1 MLERRLHG
9 NGDQVRGSTGRQ
21 YSGAVGAY
29 RIETAR
35 TMGDGTMTRI
45 AINGLGRIGRA
56 TFKQIIEDGALE
68 LVAVN
73 DLAPPEDLAYLLK
86 HDSVYGRYA
95 HDVRAEDGHLVVNGR
110 SCVALSEKT
119 VEKLP
124 WRDLAVNIV
133 LECTGVFTKEADLQR
148 HVEAGAEHVI
158 QSAPLGAGD
167 VPTIVHG
174 VNSGHGARIISCA
187 SCTTNC
193 ITPVIEI
200 LGRRLGVLK
209 ATMTTTHAY
218 TASQALVDRPDR
230 DRRRGR
236 AAGTNLVPA
245 TTGAA
250 RATTRAL
257 PEYEGKFDGVAIR
270 APVPVGSIADVVCLV
285 ARATSADEV
294 NGIFREEAQSARY
307 RDIVGVS
314 DEAIVSTDIVQDPRA
329 SIIDSTLTQV
339 VDGDLVK
346 VMSWYDNE
354 WGYAAQL
361 VREAKAVSRGS
372 R

>member
-1 MLERRLHG
+1 
-9 NGDQVRGSTGRQ
+9 
-21 YSGAVGAY
+21 
-29 RIETAR
+29 
-35 TMGDGTMTRI
+35 MTKI

-56 TFKQIIEDGALE
+56 VFKQVLEDGVLE

-73 DLAPPEDLAYLLK
+73 DLAPAEELAYLLK
-86 HDSVYGRYA
+86 HDSVYGRYGRE
-95 HDVRAEDGHLVVNGR
+95 VRAENGRLVVNGH
-110 SCVALSEKT
+110 SCVALNEKS
-119 VEKLP
+119 VDKLP
-124 WRDLAVNIV
+124 WRDLSVDIV
-133 LECTGVFTKEADLQR
+133 LECTGVFAKEADLQR
-148 HVEAGAEHVI
+148 HVEAGAKYVI
-158 QSAPLGAGD
+158 LSAPVEGGD

-174 VNSGHGARIISCA
+174 VNSADGRASIISCA

-209 ATMTTTHAY
+209 ATMTTIHAY
-218 TASQALVDRPDR
+218 TASQALVDRPAK

-236 AAGTNLVPA
+236 AAAANLVPS

-250 RATTRAL
+250 RATTQAL
-257 PEYEGKFDGVAIR
+257 PEYRGRFDGVAIR
-270 APVPVGSIADVVCLV
+270 APVPVGSIADIVCLV
-285 ARATSADEV
+285 ARPTSSDEV
-294 NGIFREEAQSARY
+294 NDIFREEARSARY

-314 DEAIVSTDIVQDPRA
+314 DEAMVSTDIIQDPRA
-329 SIIDSTLTQV
+329 SIVDCTLTQV

-361 VREAKAVSRGS
+361 VREAKAVARTN

>member
-1 MLERRLHG
+1 
-9 NGDQVRGSTGRQ
+9 
-21 YSGAVGAY
+21 
-29 RIETAR
+29 
-35 TMGDGTMTRI
+35 MTRI

-56 TFKQIIEDGALE
+56 AFKQILEDGTLE

-73 DLAPPEDLAYLLK
+73 DLAPAEELVYLLN
-86 HDSVYGRYA
+86 HDSVYGRYGR
-95 HDVRAEDGHLVVNGR
+95 DVRAENGRLVVNGH
-110 SCVALSEKT
+110 SCVALNENSLDT
-119 VEKLP
+119 LP
-124 WRDLAVNIV
+124 WRDLAVDIV
-133 LECTGVFTKEADLQR
+133 LECTGVFTKEADLKR
-148 HVEAGAEHVI
+148 HVEAGATYVI
-158 QSAPLGAGD
+158 LSAPVEGGD
-167 VPTIVHG
+167 VPTVVHG
-174 VNSGHGARIISCA
+174 VNSAAGRASVISCA

-209 ATMTTTHAY
+209 ATMTTIHAY

-236 AAGTNLVPA
+236 AAAANLVPS

-250 RATTRAL
+250 KATTKAL
-257 PEYEGKFDGVAIR
+257 PEYRGKFDGVAIR
-270 APVPVGSIADVVCLV
+270 VPVPVGSIADIVCLV
-285 ARATSADEV
+285 ARPTSADEV
-294 NGIFREEAQSARY
+294 NQIFREEARSARY

-314 DEAIVSTDIVQDPRA
+314 DEAIVSTDIIQDPRA
-329 SIIDSTLTQV
+329 SIIDGTLTQV

-361 VREAKAVSRGS
+361 VREAKAVTRPN